1 MKHKHDDPVASPHY
15 AHIHKSIKYVA
26 MLLRKALINELPHS
40 KTQQVDDFTYQRKT
54 SDGLVIVTRDVMF
67 APAKTL
73 LRQVFLQK
81 FPFLFIYNSLYIHI
95 CALELSNHPQS
106 RGDNSKSSCY
116 RIAKLVSQT

>member
-1 MKHKHDDPVASPHY
+1 MKHKHDDPVASLHY
-15 AHIHKSIKYVA
+15 AHVHKSIKYVA

-54 SDGLVIVTRDVMF
+54 SDGLVIVTRNVMF

-81 FPFLFIYNSLYIHI
+81 FPFLFIYNSLYILI

-106 RGDNSKSSCY
+106 RGDNSKS
-116 RIAKLVSQT
+116 